1 MKNVDLKQVYKDRFK
16 MKQKKEKKKNIFSLK
31 RPNNK
36 SDK

>member
-16 MKQKKEKKKNIFSLK
+16 MKQKKEKKNIFSLK
-31 RPNNK
+31 RPNYK